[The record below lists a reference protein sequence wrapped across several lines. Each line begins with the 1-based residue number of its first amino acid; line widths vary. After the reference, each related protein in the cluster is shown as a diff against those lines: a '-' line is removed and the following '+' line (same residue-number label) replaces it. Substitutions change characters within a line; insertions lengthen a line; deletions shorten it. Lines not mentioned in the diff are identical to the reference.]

1 MNYDVISPDELDKLS
16 DPIGSLFQVRK
27 ARDGSFD
34 DIFGCYPRECNSV
47 NPPVF
52 INFGMNEPIEAGDL
66 LFNVKVGELTVKSV
80 KIKYLVKNDPA
91 TLRQFAYVQSP
102 PLVSRTDIPCS
113 ASST

>member
-34 DIFGCYPRECNSV
+34 DLFGCYPRECNFV

-52 INFGMNEPIEAGDL
+52 ISFGMNEQIEAGDL
-66 LFNVKVGELTVKSV
+66 LCNAKVGELTVKSV
-80 KIKYLVKNDPA
+80 KIKYLMKNDPT
-91 TLRQFAYVQSP
+91 TLQQLAYVKSP
-102 PLVSRTDIPCS
+102 PSTIRTDAPCS